1 MDWLEKHKVIL
12 NCFEETFTRL
22 NEKEE
27 TVTVKDIPRQV
38 SVRQISAL

>member
-12 NCFEETFTRL
+12 NCFEKTFTCL

-27 TVTVKDIPRQV
+27 TVVVKGIPREV
-38 SVRQISAL
+38 SVRQIYAL